1 MRKIDKHFS
10 ISPDLDS
17 KVKISSKRNKRS
29 YSDELNFIISEYF
42 IEKDELEKL
51 LSSLDA
57 DMKFVA
63 RKMNILFELV
73 KQIYSDMNFSNIKDP
88 NKSYAVNE
96 FMKKMKRDKFDD

>member
-17 KVKISSKRNKRS
+17 KVKVFSKRNKRS

>member
-10 ISPDLDS
+10 ISPDLDN
-17 KVKISSKRNKRS
+17 KVKLSSKKNRRS